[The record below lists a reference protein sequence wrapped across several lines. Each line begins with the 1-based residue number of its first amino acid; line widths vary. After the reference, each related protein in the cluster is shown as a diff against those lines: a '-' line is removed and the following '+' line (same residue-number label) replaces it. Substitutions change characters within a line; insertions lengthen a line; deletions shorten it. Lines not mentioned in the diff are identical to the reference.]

1 MRLQRALCSA
11 RKGDFAYR
19 IWHLRLEWAASV
31 SRRKNFLRRR
41 APNLLVERYIHLNP
55 NRI

>member
-1 MRLQRALCSA
+1 MRPQRALRSA
-11 RKGDFAYR
+11 RKGDFANR

-41 APNLLVERYIHLNP
+41 APNLLAER
-55 NRI
+55 